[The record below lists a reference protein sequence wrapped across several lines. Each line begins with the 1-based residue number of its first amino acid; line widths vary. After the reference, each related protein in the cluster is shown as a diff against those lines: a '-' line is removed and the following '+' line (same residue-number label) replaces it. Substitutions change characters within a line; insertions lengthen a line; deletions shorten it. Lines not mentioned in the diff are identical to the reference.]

1 MSLPKQQRLIDH
13 CANPDGRP
21 LRTQTSDVSGTEVAD
36 RRLIFI
42 PCTCCCQADEHFDG
56 LLDIL
61 VNNVGTSIRKASL
74 DYTREEYASIM
85 DTNFSSLFL
94 LTLVRRGPRADEDL
108 ALCVSRTDVRLWIAA
123 ADGRESESPLHTSG
137 R

>member
-1 MSLPKQQRLIDH
+1 MH
-13 CANPDGRP
+13 TNH
-21 LRTQTSDVSGTEVAD
+21 SDVSGIEVAD

-42 PCTCCCQADEHFDG
+42 LCTCCCQADGYFAG

-61 VNNVGTSIRKASL
+61 VNNVGTNIRKASL

-94 LTLVRRGPRADEDL
+94 LTLVRCDPRD
-108 ALCVSRTDVRLWIAA
+108 W
-123 ADGRESESPLHTSG
+123 
-137 R
+137 